1 MKFLPRSLSIDDVMK
16 LVDTE
21 EGDILLLT
29 ELTRD
34 ESVNS
39 MKTTSSTTT
48 DDLSDSQVILP
59 TVFTMGL
66 LLFKFGDF

>member
-1 MKFLPRSLSIDDVMK
+1 MFQMKFYPRSLSIDDVMK

-34 ESVNS
+34 ESINS
-39 MKTTSSTTT
+39 VKTTSSTNT
-48 DDLSDSQVILP
+48 DDLSDSQV
-59 TVFTMGL
+59 
-66 LLFKFGDF
+66 